1 LNKLIGNEDSDVY
14 KGNHCCQ
21 LNKLNQPVNSINLL
35 VEFIDLLYLGEKY
48 MILFNCEEPK
58 QKYEAKMEKKYR
70 MLIIDDS
77 EETVAGLQH
86 FFSKKY
92 EVLTAGDGME
102 GLKLFENEEK
112 GFDLVITDL
121 VMPYISGVGVISII
135 KKKYAGTPVIAITG
149 WGEHPGALATEA
161 QADIVL
167 EKPIELPELEKLVD
181 DLLAKKKS

>member
-1 LNKLIGNEDSDVY
+1 
-14 KGNHCCQ
+14 
-21 LNKLNQPVNSINLL
+21 
-35 VEFIDLLYLGEKY
+35 
-48 MILFNCEEPK
+48 
-58 QKYEAKMEKKYR
+58 MEKKSR
-70 MLIIDDS
+70 LLIIDDS

-92 EVLTAGDGME
+92 EVLTAADGME
-102 GLKLFENEEK
+102 GLKLFENEKE

-167 EKPIELPELEKLVD
+167 EKPIELPELEKLVE
-181 DLLAKKKS
+181 DLLAKKQGQ

>member
-1 LNKLIGNEDSDVY
+1 
-14 KGNHCCQ
+14 
-21 LNKLNQPVNSINLL
+21 
-35 VEFIDLLYLGEKY
+35 
-48 MILFNCEEPK
+48 
-58 QKYEAKMEKKYR
+58 

-77 EETVAGLQH
+77 EETVAGLRH
-86 FFSKKY
+86 FFSQKY
-92 EVLTAGDGME
+92 EVLTAADGME

-167 EKPIELPELEKLVD
+167 DKPIELPELEKLVE
-181 DLLAKKKS
+181 DLLAKKQGQ